1 MKDFSDEVS
10 RKDCEKAN
18 NRMRMISIAGGVA
31 AAVVAILG
39 SAIGVNLTSRQ
50 SSLTDGDD
58 IEPIDK

>member
-1 MKDFSDEVS
+1 MKEVADEVS
-10 RKDCEKAN
+10 KKDCEKAN
-18 NRMRMISIAGGVA
+18 NRMKMIGIAGSVA

-50 SSLTDGDD
+50 NSLEGD